1 MLGFIGGTGP
11 EGKGLAL
18 RFAISGLSVFIGS
31 REKQRG
37 AEAAEEI
44 RSQFT
49 EIGSDIVAGGTNE
62 EAAIASDISVICTP
76 YAGHKAT
83 LKNLKHDLKG
93 KIVVDVVAPLS
104 FKKGSISAITV
115 EEGSAAEQAQ
125 LLLPDS
131 LVVGAFQNASAED
144 LLIPSRDLECDV
156 IVCSND
162 QSAKEQVM
170 LLGERIPGVRSID
183 GGNLHNAKY
192 VEQLTALLINI
203 NKIYNAHSSIKI
215 VGI

>member
-1 MLGFIGGTGP
+1 M
-11 EGKGLAL
+11 
-18 RFAISGLSVFIGS
+18 
-31 REKQRG
+31 
-37 AEAAEEI
+37 
-44 RSQFT
+44 
-49 EIGSDIVAGGTNE
+49 
-62 EAAIASDISVICTP
+62 
-76 YAGHKAT
+76 
-83 LKNLKHDLKG
+83 
-93 KIVVDVVAPLS
+93 DVVAPLS
-104 FKKGSISAITV
+104 FKKGSVSAITV

-125 LLLPDS
+125 LFLPDS

-144 LLIPSRDLECDV
+144 LLIPSQDLECDV

-183 GGNLHNAKY
+183 GGNLQNARY

-203 NKIYNAHSSIKI
+203 NKIYNAHSSIRI

>member
-1 MLGFIGGTGP
+1 LET
-11 EGKGLAL
+11 
-18 RFAISGLSVFIGS
+18 
-31 REKQRG
+31 
-37 AEAAEEI
+37 
-44 RSQFT
+44 
-49 EIGSDIVAGGTNE
+49 
-62 EAAIASDISVICTP
+62 
-76 YAGHKAT
+76 
-83 LKNLKHDLKG
+83 LKHDLKG

-104 FKKGSISAITV
+104 FKKGSVSAITV

-144 LLIPSRDLECDV
+144 LLIPSQDLECDV

-183 GGNLHNAKY
+183 GGNLQNARY

>member
-37 AEAAEEI
+37 AQAAEEI

-49 EIGSDIVAGGTNE
+49 EIGSDMVAGGTNE

-83 LKNLKHDLKG
+83 LENLKHDLKG

-104 FKKGSISAITV
+104 FKKGYVSAITV

-144 LLIPSRDLECDV
+144 LLIPSQDLECDV

-183 GGNLHNAKY
+183 GGNLQNARY

-203 NKIYNAHSSIKI
+203 NKIYNAHSSIRI